1 MAWNPR
7 NAIVSIGDAI
17 KRLLTF
23 EEIAQGVL
31 NADQDAI
38 RVEQIVSSGVDSY
51 TDGSGTITNPA
62 ASQQVFAANASRK
75 YLFILNLSDTDM
87 WINFGTAA
95 VASQPSIKLVANGG
109 FFAPR
114 VVSDE
119 SVNIICASA
128 GKAFVAKQA

>member
-1 MAWNPR
+1 MAWNPK
-7 NAIVSIGDAI
+7 NALADFGSTL

-38 RVEQIVSSGVDSY
+38 RVEQIVSSGVESY
-51 TDGSGTITNPA
+51 TDGSGTIASPA
-62 ASQQVFAANASRK
+62 TSQQVFAQNASRK

-87 WINFGTAA
+87 WINFGTDA
-95 VASQPSIKLVANGG
+95 VADQPSIKLVANGG

-114 VVSDE
+114 VVSDQAL
-119 SVNIICASA
+119 NIICASA
-128 GKAFVAKQA
+128 GKKFVAKQA